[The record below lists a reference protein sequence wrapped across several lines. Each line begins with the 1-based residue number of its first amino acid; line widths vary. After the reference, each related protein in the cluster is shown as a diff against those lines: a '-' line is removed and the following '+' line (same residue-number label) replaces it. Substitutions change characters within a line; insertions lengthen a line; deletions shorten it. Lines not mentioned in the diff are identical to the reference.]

1 MKRRE
6 LLAALGAATLAARV
20 PVAAAARPYRL
31 FMVTWR
37 GMTDVEKGF
46 QAYLEQRGV
55 PVEYTWRDAAQ
66 SPRRVAEFQ
75 REAREMH
82 PDLVYTWG
90 TSATLGMAG
99 TYDAPRLGS
108 IPVVF
113 ALVADPVGSRIV
125 PRLSNQ
131 GRDVTGVYHV
141 APVGAQLEAIRAYR
155 RFTRMGVLYNPAE
168 PNSLAV
174 VEELKGGLGR
184 IGAKLVEARFATA
197 ADGQP
202 LADGIE
208 ERIARLKTDGAEW
221 LYLGPDTFLYTNLTK
236 VAAAAKGEGLPTF
249 ATTESL
255 IDTPAPV
262 LAGLVSRY
270 RAIGEFAAYK
280 AEQILAGHKHAR
292 DVPVETLSRFAFIVR
307 VDVAKALGFLPP
319 ITLLNYAEF
328 R

>member
-1 MKRRE
+1 VKRRA
-6 LLAALGAATLAARV
+6 LVTALGAAALSARV
-20 PVAAAARPYRL
+20 PALAAARPYRVYMTL
-31 FMVTWR
+31 WR

-46 QAYLEQRGV
+46 QAYLTERGV
-55 PVEYTWRDAAQ
+55 PVQYTWRDAGQNRA
-66 SPRRVAEFQ
+66 RLAEFQ
-75 REAREMH
+75 REARETR

-90 TSATLGMAG
+90 TSATLGMVG
-99 TYDAPRLGS
+99 TYDAPQLAG

-113 ALVADPVGSRIV
+113 ALVADPIGSKVV
-125 PRLSNQ
+125 PRLTGQ
-131 GRDVTGVYHV
+131 ARDVTGVYHV
-141 APVGAQLEAIRAYR
+141 APVAAQLEAIRAYR
-155 RFTRMGVLYNPAE
+155 RFARMGVLYNPAE

-174 VEELKGGLGR
+174 TDELKAGLGR
-184 IGAKLVEARFATA
+184 IGASLVEARFAVG

-202 LADGIE
+202 LADGIDE
-208 ERIARLKTDGAEW
+208 HVARLKADGAEW
-221 LYLGPDTFLYTNLTK
+221 LYLGPDTFLYTNLDR
-236 VAAAAKGEGLPTF
+236 VAAAAKREGLPTF

-280 AEQILAGHKHAR
+280 AEQILVGRRRAR
-292 DVPVETLSRFAFIVR
+292 DVPVETLSRFVFIVR

>member
-1 MKRRE
+1 MKRRD
-6 LLAALGAATLAARV
+6 LLAAAGAAALAMRT
-20 PVAAAARPYRL
+20 PLAAARPYHVY
-31 FMVTWR
+31 MATWR
-37 GMTDVEKGF
+37 GMTEVEKGF

-55 PVEYTWRDAAQ
+55 PVQYTWRDAGQNRA
-66 SPRRVAEFQ
+66 RLAEFQ
-75 REAREMH
+75 REAREMR

-90 TSATLGMAG
+90 TPATLGMAG
-99 TYDAPRLGS
+99 TYDKPQLPG

-113 ALVADPVGSRIV
+113 ALVADPIGSKIV
-125 PRLSNQ
+125 PRLAGQ
-131 GRDVTGVYHV
+131 ERDVTGVFHV

-155 RFTRMGVLYNPAE
+155 PFTRLGVLYNAAE

-174 VEELKGGLGR
+174 ADDLKGGLKR
-184 IGAKLVEARFATA
+184 IGARLFEERFASG

-202 LADGIE
+202 LPDGID
-208 ERIARLKTDGAEW
+208 ERVARLKADGAEW
-221 LYLGPDTFLYTNLTK
+221 LYLGPDTFLYTHLDK
-236 VAAAAKGEGLPTF
+236 VAAAAQREKLPTF

-280 AEQILAGHKHAR
+280 AEQILVGHHRAR
-292 DVPVETLSRFAFIVR
+292 DVPVETLSRFVFIVR
-307 VDVAKALGFLPP
+307 VEVARALDFLPP
-319 ITLLNYAEF
+319 ITLLNFAEF